1 MTGREFAKLARRHLM
16 PHLPDFVLKDGHI
29 VALPVDRVARGFDL
43 YASGFGRERF
53 TIYCCVYPL
62 YVPDSIGAVLP
73 GLGDRLPVLAGR
85 GDKWWHWD
93 PNDETAEAAMMADI
107 RALIL
112 DVGVPFLEQRSTVDA
127 VAESLRQTGQH
138 ESDPHVAEA
147 LAYSFL
153 LMGETKAAEEMLQLL
168 RRITLD
174 DTDRAE
180 WWADV
185 SDPGEDDWVIEV
197 GKRGTTVEATLA
209 RSPEDA
215 IRLLD
220 KWNEEQ
226 RNELR
231 LPKEASAS

>member
-1 MTGREFAKLARRHLM
+1 
-16 PHLPDFVLKDGHI
+16 
-29 VALPVDRVARGFDL
+29 
-43 YASGFGRERF
+43 
-53 TIYCCVYPL
+53 
-62 YVPDSIGAVLP
+62 
-73 GLGDRLPVLAGR
+73 
-85 GDKWWHWD
+85 
-93 PNDETAEAAMMADI
+93 MADI

-153 LMGETKAAEEMLQLL
+153 LMGETKAAEKMLQLL

-180 WWADV
+180 LGAEV
-185 SDPGEDDWVIEV
+185 SDPGEDDWVVDV
-197 GKRGTTVEATLA
+197 GKRGTNVEETLA

-220 KWNEEQ
+220 KMERGATE
-226 RNELR
+226 RATAAETPER
-231 LPKEASAS
+231 SDRPVIVYGIASAISGDIWDWYTSRDEAEATLVRILGDEPDFEGEL